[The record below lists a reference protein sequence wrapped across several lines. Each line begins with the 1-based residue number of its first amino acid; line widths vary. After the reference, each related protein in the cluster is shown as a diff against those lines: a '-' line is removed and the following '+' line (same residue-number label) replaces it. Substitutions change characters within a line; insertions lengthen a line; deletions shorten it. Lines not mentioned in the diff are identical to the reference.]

1 MTANV
6 VPLENSAL
14 RLARYLKEFVG
25 LRRTTVYDVAKYDS
39 VLWFK
44 VPHDRSQP
52 GVDADSN
59 PALIQV
65 IQRHAARSGLPECSL
80 DRRLRCRSHGGRIP
94 P

>member
-44 VPHDRSQP
+44 
-52 GVDADSN
+52 GLCCN
-59 PALIQV
+59 FGG
-65 IQRHAARSGLPECSL
+65 QRLVT
-80 DRRLRCRSHGGRIP
+80 
-94 P
+94 